1 MSAGDALLAFLG
13 GRNEVEGWLLVRGGV
28 VATQGPALEGMPDL
42 ADPETGD
49 PVRLVAVVPGDAIS
63 LHWLELPPGLA
74 PAQAVAAARLM
85 AADVSAQPVADMHV
99 AVGPEVEGETARIVA
114 LVPAITMAGWL
125 GRLQTHGLDPDVVI
139 PEPLLLPRPEEGF
152 VRYDGGPLPLFRGP
166 QDAFSLEAEL
176 AELVLQGSSV
186 VTLGDP
192 EFHSALGEAIA
203 NPPVNLR
210 QGVFAK
216 RRRWTLD
223 WKLIRR
229 LAMLALGIL
238 LITLAIQVVNILRYT
253 YAADAMEAEA
263 GRVAARA
270 VPNAGAS
277 SGPADLARRLTE
289 LGGGGADY
297 GSMAAAV
304 FAGIRDTPN
313 VQLAAMT
320 FDRGGTLRATV
331 EADAPASV
339 SAFQARLA
347 ASGFTVEAGPM
358 RSAGGRP
365 TAELTVRAR

>member
-1 MSAGDALLAFLG
+1 MNVGDALLAFLG
-13 GRNEVEGWLLVRGGV
+13 GRNEIEGWLLVRGGG
-28 VATQGPALEGMPDL
+28 VAAQGPALEGMPDL
-42 ADPETGD
+42 ADPDTGE
-49 PVRLVAVVPGDAIS
+49 PVRLVAVVPGEAVS

-85 AADVSAQPVADMHV
+85 AADVSAQPVAEMHV
-99 AVGPEVEGETARIVA
+99 AVGPEVEGEGARIVA

-125 GRLQTHGLDPDVVI
+125 GRLQAHGLDPEMVI
-139 PEPLLLPRPEEGF
+139 LEPLLLPRPEEGF

-166 QDAFSLEAEL
+166 QDAFSLEADL
-176 AELVLQGSSV
+176 AELVLAGSSV
-186 VTLGDP
+186 VTLGDG
-192 EFHSALGEAIA
+192 EFHSGLGAAIS
-203 NPPVNLR
+203 NSPVNLR
-210 QGVFAK
+210 QGAFAK

-238 LITLAIQVVNILRYT
+238 LVTLAIQVVNILRYT
-253 YAADAMEAEA
+253 YAADVLEAEA

-270 VPNAGAS
+270 LPNAGTS
-277 SGPADLARRLTE
+277 NGPADMARRVTE

-304 FAGIRDTPN
+304 FAAIRDTPN
-313 VQLAAMT
+313 VQLAGMT
-320 FDRGGTLRATV
+320 FGRGGTLQATL

-339 SAFQARLA
+339 SAFQARLE
-347 ASGFTVEAGPM
+347 ASGFAVEAGPM
-358 RSAGGRP
+358 RTAGGRP